1 MMSVLTTSGCG
12 FNFNDS
18 FVDSSS
24 NSSILE
30 PSSSSEQYS
39 SESEV
44 YSDSSYDSF
53 YYPDTKPTSWKRF
66 NDEKVYEHVL
76 GEYEELAYI
85 AKAETNENLRYVKFA
100 KAEAALMDSAS
111 FMPITTQGGTYAM
124 TRVAPH
130 ATPNVMIGHDAY
142 RLKNMVV
149 VKANDRADKNN
160 FITSEDRVELI
171 EKWNS
176 ARRGGENYEPA
187 AILTGKGYEL
197 ADRYVTTFS
206 IAPATL
212 DILNTSLAADIES
225 LVNAIEGLVEY
236 DNYGFL
242 QPRLAKSL
250 PTISNDGKTY
260 TFELREGAAWYT
272 ADGQKYADVKADD
285 FVAGFQHMLDA
296 KAGYEWVAQG
306 VIEGVSEYLAG
317 KGSFDQ
323 VGYKAVDG
331 KVQITLCEE
340 TPYFL
345 SKLSYSCFMPM
356 NREFFLE
363 KGGAFGVA
371 EFAEVKAKDTYT
383 YGDVKSVSNMVYNS
397 AFIPSKIVDK
407 EEINYKK
414 NPLYWDNAHTTLNEL
429 SWVYDAGDN
438 PTASYN
444 TAVQGGYS
452 ETSLLD
458 VLGTLDLAKGD
469 GNFNKYHYV
478 TDTNAVTYFGGINV
492 NRGTFEV
499 GTVKSYKNEQQK
511 IDYAWAIQNNNF
523 RRALQHSWDR
533 VTFNGVSVGEELAA
547 LSLRNIYTAPELVS
561 LSRDV
566 TYEGHTFAKGSN
578 YGELVE
584 YFLKEVYHR
593 NAETEDGQDG
603 WYNPTEAR
611 KYLYFAKQELG
622 DDWALVTIEI
632 GCYAGSKA
640 RVAQAQAFK
649 ESLENVL
656 NYVADEDGNFVLDND
671 GEKQP
676 ETNVEI
682 NIMLAQNTTDYY
694 ADPYRA
700 TNGEDGCFDFFYGY
714 GWGPD
719 YGDPASYLD
728 TFLGGGAGYM
738 TKIIGLF

>member
-39 SESEV
+39 SESEA
-44 YSDSSYDSF
+44 YSDSSYDPF

-66 NDEKVYEHVL
+66 SDEKVYEHVL

-100 KAEAALMDSAS
+100 KAEAALMDSAT
-111 FMPITTQGGTYAM
+111 FMPTTTQGGNYAI
-124 TRVAPH
+124 TRVAARTIPYSMWGND
-130 ATPNVMIGHDAY
+130 TD
-142 RLKNMVV
+142 RLKHMVV
-149 VKANDRADKNN
+149 VKANDAADKNN
-160 FITSEDRVELI
+160 FIASEDRAVLI
-171 EKWNS
+171 EKWNV
-176 ARRGGENYEPA
+176 ARGGGAAYEPA

-197 ADRYVTTFS
+197 ADKYTTIFS
-206 IAPATL
+206 TAPATL
-212 DILNTSLAADIES
+212 DILNTSMAADTES

-236 DNYGFL
+236 DNLGIL
-242 QPRLAKSL
+242 QPRLAKAL
-250 PTISNDGKTY
+250 PTLSADGKTY
-260 TFELREGAAWYT
+260 TFEIRDDAYWYT
-272 ADGQKYADVKADD
+272 ADGQQYQKVSVDD

-356 NREFFLE
+356 NRQFFLE
-363 KGGAFGVA
+363 KGGAFGIA
-371 EFAEVKAKDTYT
+371 EFAEAKAKDTYA

-397 AFIPSKIVDK
+397 AFIPQAIIAGEKIQ
-407 EEINYKK
+407 YAK
-414 NPLYWDNAHTTLNEL
+414 NPAYYDNAKTTLNKL
-429 SWVYDAGDN
+429 LWVYDAGDN

-444 TAVQGGYS
+444 TAVAGGYS
-452 ETSLLD
+452 GTGLSAAS
-458 VLGTLDLAKGD
+458 GTLDLAKGD
-469 GNFNKYHYV
+469 GNFEKYHYV
-478 TDTNAVTYFGGINV
+478 TDTNAVTFFGGFNV

-499 GTVKSYKNEQQK
+499 GTVRSYKNEQQK

-547 LSLRNIYTAPELVS
+547 LSLRNIYTAPEFVG
-561 LSRDV
+561 LSKDV
-566 TYEGHTFAKGSN
+566 EFQGHTFEQGST

-611 KYLYFAKQELG
+611 KYLYAAKQELG
-622 DDWALVTIEI
+622 DDWAAVKIEI
-632 GCYAGSKA
+632 ECYAGSKNQ
-640 RVAQAQAFK
+640 VAQAQAFK
-649 ESLENVL
+649 DSFEKAL
-656 NYVADEDGNFVLDND
+656 NYVADKDGNFVLDKD
-671 GEKQP
+671 GNKQA
-676 ETNVEI
+676 EANVEI
-682 NIMLAQNTTDYY
+682 NIMLVQNTTDYY
-694 ADPYRA
+694 AAGYRA
-700 TNGEDGCFDFFYGY
+700 TNGEDGCFDFFYSY

-738 TKIIGLF
+738 TKVIGLF